1 MKSYI
6 QAPEKLPVGT
16 QKLTKSNFSDR
27 LKVGKKLRKVREKLK
42 KDKKVTSPTGKKLE

>member
-16 QKLTKSNFSDR
+16 QKLTKSNFPDR
-27 LKVGKKLRKVREKLK
+27 LKVGKKLKKVREKF
-42 KDKKVTSPTGKKLE
+42 KKVKTVTLPTGKKLE